1 MFEALAERVARI
13 RLTGPVTRRL
23 NNTLR
28 CIEHL
33 PVELTPA

>member
-1 MFEALAERVARI
+1 MFEALAERVARFD
-13 RLTGPVTRRL
+13 LTGPVTRRL